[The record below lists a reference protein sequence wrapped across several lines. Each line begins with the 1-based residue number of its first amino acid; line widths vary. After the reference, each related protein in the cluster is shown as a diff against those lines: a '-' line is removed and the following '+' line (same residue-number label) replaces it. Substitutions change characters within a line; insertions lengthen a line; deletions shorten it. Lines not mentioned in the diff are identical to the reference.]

1 MERNIKEIL
10 RLSQIEL
17 NAPKNQYN
25 NFGGYAYRSCEDIC
39 EALKPLQEKYGFC
52 TTLNTQPV
60 EIGGRVYIEA
70 TAWILYK
77 DEQIGVKAY
86 AREEETKKGMDASQI
101 TGSATSYAKK
111 YALNGLFL
119 IDDVKDADA
128 TNKHGKEEPQPQP
141 QELPTLEQFTQAVVK
156 LNNYNE
162 LFKYWSQQP
171 KEITENKAYK
181 DVINKRREEVQQP
194 KK

>member
-1 MERNIKEIL
+1 MEKNIKEIL
-10 RLSQIEL
+10 KLAQIEL
-17 NAPKNQYN
+17 NAPKNQFN
-25 NFGGYAYRSCEDIC
+25 KFGGYAYRSCEDIC
-39 EALKPLQEKYGFC
+39 EALKPLQDKYGFC
-52 TTLNTQPV
+52 TTLDTQPV

-70 TAWILYK
+70 TACIHYNN
-77 DEQIGVKAY
+77 EQIAIKAY

-141 QELPTLEQFTQAVVK
+141 QEITTLEQFTQAVGK

-162 LFKYWSQQP
+162 LFNYWSKLP
-171 KEITENKAYK
+171 KEITENKDYK
-181 DVINKRREEVQQP
+181 DIINKRREEVQQQ